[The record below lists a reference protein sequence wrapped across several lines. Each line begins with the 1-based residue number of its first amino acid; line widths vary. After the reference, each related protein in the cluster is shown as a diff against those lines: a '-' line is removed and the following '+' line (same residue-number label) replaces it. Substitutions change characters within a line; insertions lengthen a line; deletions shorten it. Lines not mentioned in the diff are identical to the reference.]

1 MQTFENEL
9 RRKKIQRSDG
19 NVVTACFMRDVFWQ
33 SLICLSLEEKI
44 DMAELLSY
52 SLTFVTLSLSY
63 SDGSM

>member
-1 MQTFENEL
+1 MNWVGKNSEIRWKRCHSL
-9 RRKKIQRSDG
+9 LC
-19 NVVTACFMRDVFWQ
+19 ACRFWQ

-44 DMAELLSY
+44 DMAEVLSY